1 MLNKLNFN
9 STYYGV
15 VEDRKDPLNVGRCR
29 VRVVGIH
36 TFDKNEIPTEA
47 LPWAPVISSAGSI
60 TVPKEGEYVSLLF
73 LNGNT
78 DTPIILGVMPGIVL
92 VEAQT
97 QTPSGSPKPVD
108 GVVLQKVDAP
118 TTPSYSRGD
127 IENTPIQI
135 ANQDKEHVCNISYG
149 LKLEIIQARLKVSA
163 AIQWLREKIQKLF
176 SGLSQSAFAQS
187 VQAKIKQLLAELKKI
202 QRIIKEF
209 NDFVIEVAKLVQ
221 QIKDLIVWILSLP
234 SQLLA
239 FLQGCLTEFL
249 SSIGE
254 ALTGGF
260 GGIVDDT
267 GTSVV
272 IGDVVQLVQTSVE
285 TVQQASSAAQN
296 VVEVAG
302 AVIYAKETFER
313 V

>member
-1 MLNKLNFN
+1 MLNRTNFN
-9 STYYGV
+9 SIYYGV

-47 LPWAPVISSAGSI
+47 LPWAPISSNAGSI
-60 TVPKEGEYVSLLF
+60 TVPKEGEYVSIQF
-73 LNGNT
+73 FNGNT
-78 DTPIILGVMPGIVL
+78 DTPVILGILPGIVL

-97 QTPSGSPKPVD
+97 QTPPGSPRPVD

-118 TTPSYSRGD
+118 TTSSYSRGD
-127 IENTPIQI
+127 IENTPIQL
-135 ANQDKEHVCNISYG
+135 ANESKEHVCNISFE
-149 LKLEIIQARLKVSA
+149 LKIEIIQARLKVSA
-163 AIQWLREKIQKLF
+163 AIQWLRQKIQALF
-176 SGLSQSAFAQS
+176 SSFGQSAFIQS
-187 VQAKIKQLLAELKKI
+187 IQAKIKQLLAELKKI

-209 NDFVIEVAKLVQ
+209 NDFVLEVAKLVQ

-234 SQLLA
+234 ARLLA
-239 FLQGCLTEFL
+239 FLQECLTEFL
-249 SSIGE
+249 SSVGS
-254 ALTGGF
+254 ALTGGL
-260 GGIVDDT
+260 GSIVDDT
-267 GTSVV
+267 GASV
-272 IGDVVQLVQTSVE
+272 IISDVVDLVQTSVQ

-302 AVIYAKETFER
+302 AVVYVKETFER